1 MKYECKTLIRN
12 FIKKKLMDR
21 LEYNSNP
28 FSSLMLGIYS
38 LFLVFINWTNEA
50 SINNMGETELFSFIP
65 NRELLDQE
73 TVN

>member
-1 MKYECKTLIRN
+1 
-12 FIKKKLMDR
+12 MDR
-21 LEYNSNP
+21 LEYNNNP

-50 SINNMGETELFSFIP
+50 SINNMGETVLFSFIP